1 MNSPALR
8 LTRTDDWQPD
18 QIVVFEATNTGD
30 VMVNLDVALVGETN
44 EVHVRVGI
52 FPGWPTRLAIP
63 LRVASGGTLFL
74 PRTPGRFK
82 AVVQGANLDFADL
95 REIRIAPVSG
105 AEELVTFG
113 GCELRDEM
121 PTEYPLPAE
130 PLVDDMHQWRSR
142 DWPGK
147 ARHLDEVRDVV
158 QAELAVPEPCY
169 PKTWSAYGGWRRT
182 RFSATGYFRTEHDGK
197 RWWLV
202 DPEGCAFWSIG
213 VDCVRAG
220 NTVNVSGIEAV
231 FSPPLP
237 GPQEAPELWQ
247 ISGDYRQFDAGQHNL
262 RRVFGP
268 DWLEQW
274 ADLSRHRLH
283 DYCFN
288 TIGNWSDRL
297 LQCMADIPYVFTMSG
312 FPTTETKLFRD
323 FPDVF
328 DPTYEGNARRFAGQL
343 AEIRDDRFVI
353 GYFMTNEPKWA
364 FVNGLDLG
372 QQILRDSRR
381 SASRDV
387 LVENLRG
394 KYGSITA
401 LNAAWDASF
410 AAWSDLAEAVPAEVL
425 ARATDDT
432 LAFTEQAVARFVT
445 LPAKACREADPNHLN
460 LGLRWAWIHSDYQLA
475 GHEWLDA
482 FSINCYQLRPDPE
495 MIARLVEKTGKPVM
509 IGEYHIG
516 ALDRGLPSGGIRNT
530 RRLSESVEAYRYY
543 IENAAAIPGLVG
555 AHYFKWDDQHV
566 MGRNDGENMQI
577 GLHDITGRAY
587 AEWVEMCQRIHPG
600 LYEIANGDRTP
611 FDQEPPVVPD
621 GTLCW

>member
-1 MNSPALR
+1 MNSPVLQ
-8 LTRTDDWQPD
+8 LTRTDAWRPEQV
-18 QIVVFEATNTGD
+18 VVFAATNTGE
-30 VMVNLDVALVGETN
+30 VMVNLDVAFVDETN

-52 FPGWPTRLAIP
+52 FPGWPTLLAIP

-95 REIRIAPVSG
+95 REIRIAPVPG
-105 AEELVTFG
+105 AEKLVSFG
-113 GCELRDEM
+113 TCELRDQM
-121 PTEYPLPAE
+121 PEDYPMPDQ
-130 PLVDDMHQWRSR
+130 PLVDGMHQWRRR

-147 ARHLDEVRDVV
+147 ARHLDEVRDAI
-158 QAELAVPEPCY
+158 QAELAVPEPDY
-169 PKTWSAYGGWRRT
+169 PEQWSAYGGWRAK
-182 RFSATGYFRTEHDGK
+182 RFAATGYFRAEHDGA

-213 VDCVRAG
+213 VDCVRAS
-220 NTVNVSGIEAV
+220 NTVNVSGIETV

-237 GPQEAPELWQ
+237 SPEEAPELWQ
-247 ISGDYRQFDAGQHNL
+247 ISGDDRQFDAGRHNL
-262 RRVFGP
+262 QRIFGP
-268 DWLEQW
+268 EWEERW
-274 ADLSRHRLH
+274 IALSRHRLR
-283 DYCFN
+283 DYCMN
-288 TIGNWSDRL
+288 TIANWSDRA
-297 LQCMADIPYVFTMSG
+297 LQRAAEVPYVFTMSG
-312 FPTTETKLFRD
+312 FPSTETKLFRD

-328 DPTYEGNARRFAGQL
+328 SPEYEANAKRFAKQL
-343 AEIRDDRFVI
+343 ADIRDDRFVI

-372 QQILRDSRR
+372 QQILRDGRP
-381 SASRDV
+381 SASRDA
-387 LVENLRG
+387 LVGMLRG
-394 KYGSITA
+394 KHGTIAA
-401 LNAAWDASF
+401 LNAAWDADF
-410 AAWSDLAEAVPAEVL
+410 TGWADLAEAVPHAVL
-425 ARATDDT
+425 ARAAVDT
-432 LAFTEQAVARFVT
+432 LPFTEQAVERFVS
-445 LPAKACREADPNHLN
+445 LPAKACREAAPNHLN

-530 RRLSESVEAYRYY
+530 RTLGESVEAYRYY

-555 AHYFKWDDQHV
+555 AHYFKWDDQHI
-566 MGRNDGENMQI
+566 MGRFDGENMQI

-611 FDQEPPVVPD
+611 FDQAPSVVPD